1 MQKDSAS
8 NYPKLY
14 FHCTNFEKSILLPE
28 MCAILGGRERGKHKA
43 RGKKGKH
50 DRKRIRIRDTNVR
63 KEMKENFYHGILL
76 GLFAGMAGWKVKSN
90 AEAGEG
96 YSDITVEV
104 EEKDIGILIELKYAE
119 HADFDAGCTAALQ
132 QISDRNY
139 EETLLDDGMQTIY
152 KYGIACYK
160 KRCKVVSGEACIK

>member
-1 MQKDSAS
+1 
-8 NYPKLY
+8 
-14 FHCTNFEKSILLPE
+14 
-28 MCAILGGRERGKHKA
+28 
-43 RGKKGKH
+43 
-50 DRKRIRIRDTNVR
+50 
-63 KEMKENFYHGILL
+63 
-76 GLFAGMAGWKVKSN
+76 MAGWKVKSN

-119 HADFDAGCTAALQ
+119 HADFDAGCTAALR

-139 EETLLDDGMQTIY
+139 EEALLDDGMQTIY

-160 KRCKVVSGEACIK
+160 NAVRWFRGSVDKVMEDNGMKRRFNITGSCNQRKHYMVNLDERLKG

>member
-1 MQKDSAS
+1 M
-8 NYPKLY
+8 
-14 FHCTNFEKSILLPE
+14 PE

-90 AEAGEG
+90 AEAVRQRCNK
-96 YSDITVEV
+96 YRT
-104 EEKDIGILIELKYAE
+104 GIMRRHCSMTECRPYTNMGL
-119 HADFDAGCTAALQ
+119 H
-132 QISDRNY
+132 
-139 EETLLDDGMQTIY
+139 
-152 KYGIACYK
+152 
-160 KRCKVVSGEACIK
+160 VIKSAVRWFRGKHV